1 MRRNLPNIL
10 TLSRVLVIPP
20 LVVSFFIPYGFA
32 RWLATLL
39 FLYACIT
46 DFLDGYL
53 ARKWD
58 HMSSFGRFLDP
69 VADKL
74 LVCSTLL
81 MLVGTGVIRGLSLLA
96 AVVILSREILV
107 SGLRE
112 FLAQLN
118 VGMPVSWLAKW
129 KTAIQMIAIGC
140 LLIADAGPWIPPLAW
155 KTLGMACL
163 WFAAALTLY
172 TGYDYL
178 KAAMAQM
185 NDVWIKDDQV

>member
-1 MRRNLPNIL
+1 M
-10 TLSRVLVIPP
+10 
-20 LVVSFFIPYGFA
+20 
-32 RWLATLL
+32 
-39 FLYACIT
+39 YACLT

-53 ARKWD
+53 ARKWN
-58 HMSSFGRFLDP
+58 HISSFGRFLDP

-81 MLVGTGVIRGLSLLA
+81 MLVGMGGIRGLSLLA

-129 KTAIQMIAIGC
+129 KTAIQMVAIGC
-140 LLIADAGPWIPPLAW
+140 LLIGDAGPWIPPLAW
-155 KTLGMACL
+155 KTLGITCL

-178 KAAMAQM
+178 KAAMEQL
-185 NDVWIKDDQV
+185 NDVWVKDDEI